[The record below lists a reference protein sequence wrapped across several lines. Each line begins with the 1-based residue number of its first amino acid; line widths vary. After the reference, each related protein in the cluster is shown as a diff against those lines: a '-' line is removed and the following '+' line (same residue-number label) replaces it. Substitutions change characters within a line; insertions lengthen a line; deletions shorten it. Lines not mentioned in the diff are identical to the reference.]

1 MLKHLTTYSNRMKIG
16 TGFHNELERKIMLP
30 QLISMLRNAV
40 FGILSVAISFSLTA
54 QGFPTKPIRLVVPY
68 APGGTVDI
76 LARSIAEAMTPQI
89 GQSVIV
95 ENRPGAGGTVAA
107 AFVAQSPPDGYTLLV
122 ADVGPLAISRS
133 IYKNLSYDS
142 IKDFQPITL
151 GSVSTLTI
159 STHPSVPVKNVR
171 ELIAYS
177 KNKNIKLNFSSSGT
191 GSIIHTAGELF
202 NMSAGLNLV
211 HVPYKGGA
219 PAVNAVLSGEVQ
231 VGFLQLPTTL
241 PLAQVGRVNILAV
254 TQAKRSKLAPEI
266 PTVLE
271 EGVSG
276 YEVLVWQ
283 GVVAPKGTPRETID
297 KLHIALVAALK
308 KPEVNSRL
316 TAQGFDVVTNSPDE
330 FSELIRNE
338 SEKWARV
345 VKSANINPD

>member
-1 MLKHLTTYSNRMKIG
+1 
-16 TGFHNELERKIMLP
+16 
-30 QLISMLRNAV
+30 
-40 FGILSVAISFSLTA
+40 
-54 QGFPTKPIRLVVPY
+54 
-68 APGGTVDI
+68 
-76 LARSIAEAMTPQI
+76 
-89 GQSVIV
+89 
-95 ENRPGAGGTVAA
+95 
-107 AFVAQSPPDGYTLLV
+107 
-122 ADVGPLAISRS
+122 
-133 IYKNLSYDS
+133 
-142 IKDFQPITL
+142 
-151 GSVSTLTI
+151 
-159 STHPSVPVKNVR
+159 
-171 ELIAYS
+171 
-177 KNKNIKLNFSSSGT
+177 
-191 GSIIHTAGELF
+191 
-202 NMSAGLNLV
+202 MSAGLNLV